1 MSITKIQLYPKQKAD
16 YLVVNESIINE
27 EYLLKSSNID
37 EETGK
42 GQNIFAP
49 SFNPD
54 WSTSFLATP
63 RIILQFE
70 NSVDSSML
78 SEISEEIL
86 GFNVFRREFRL
97 GTNGTR
103 EVVSYNK
110 VGFLGKDAVGIIDYL
125 IKNNA
130 YYQWVLIPVTESH
143 LGKQSIT
150 TDDLEDA
157 RVNFET
163 WSVIFLKD
171 DINSNGDV
179 IHKAENIFIFRCNLQ
194 PGSLVQNIDKTQFE
208 NYTRYPKFSVGAK
221 NYISGDLSCL
231 LSDVGYRENETEDE
245 EAFRNSQGVGY
256 VYYEE
261 PVYKWEKWNECIASG
276 KDCIIKDDK
285 GHIFYGQII
294 SNSGTPLG
302 NMKDPPTIISFS
314 FVENDTIDGKLI
326 YDEIQGNI

>member
-1 MSITKIQLYPKQKAD
+1 MSITKIQLYSKQKAD

-54 WSTSFLATP
+54 WSTSFFTAP

-70 NSVDSSML
+70 NSVDSSAL
-78 SEISEEIL
+78 PEISEEIL

-171 DINSNGDV
+171 DVDSNGKA

-285 GHIFYGQII
+285 GHIFYGQIV

-302 NMKDPPTIISFS
+302 DMKDPPTTISFS

>member
-54 WSTSFLATP
+54 WSTSFLTAP

-70 NSVDSSML
+70 NSVNSSML
-78 SEISEEIL
+78 PEISEEIL

-171 DINSNGDV
+171 DVDSNGDV

-302 NMKDPPTIISFS
+302 NMKDPPTTISFS

>member
-54 WSTSFLATP
+54 WSTSFLTAP

-78 SEISEEIL
+78 PEISEEIL

-125 IKNNA
+125 IKIT
-130 YYQWVLIPVTESH
+130 LI
-143 LGKQSIT
+143 
-150 TDDLEDA
+150 
-157 RVNFET
+157 
-163 WSVIFLKD
+163 
-171 DINSNGDV
+171 ING
-179 IHKAENIFIFRCNLQ
+179 F
-194 PGSLVQNIDKTQFE
+194 
-208 NYTRYPKFSVGAK
+208 
-221 NYISGDLSCL
+221 
-231 LSDVGYRENETEDE
+231 
-245 EAFRNSQGVGY
+245 
-256 VYYEE
+256 
-261 PVYKWEKWNECIASG
+261 
-276 KDCIIKDDK
+276 
-285 GHIFYGQII
+285 
-294 SNSGTPLG
+294 
-302 NMKDPPTIISFS
+302 
-314 FVENDTIDGKLI
+314 
-326 YDEIQGNI
+326 

>member
-1 MSITKIQLYPKQKAD
+1 MSIVKVQLYPKQKTD
-16 YLVVNESIINE
+16 YLVVDEGTIE
-27 EYLLKSSNID
+27 KEYLLKGSNVD
-37 EETGK
+37 AVTGK

-54 WSTSFLATP
+54 WDTSFFNTP

-70 NSVDSSML
+70 NSVNSSVL
-78 SEISEEIL
+78 SEIPEEIL
-86 GFNVFRREFRL
+86 GFNVFRKEFRL
-97 GTNGTR
+97 GANGTR
-103 EVVSYNK
+103 EIVDYSK
-110 VGFLGKDAVGIIDYL
+110 VGFLSKDATGVIDYL

-130 YYQWVLIPVTESH
+130 YYQWILVPVTESH

-150 TDDLEDA
+150 TDDLEKV

-163 WSVIFLKD
+163 WSVIFLKED
-171 DINSNGDV
+171 TNANGDT
-179 IHKAENIFIFRCNLQ
+179 IYAADNIFIFRCNLQ

-231 LSDVGYRENETEDE
+231 LSNISYRENETEEE
-245 EAFRNSQGVGY
+245 EAFRNAQGTGY

-302 NMKDPPTIISFS
+302 NMKDPPTTISFS

-326 YDEIQGNI
+326 YNEIQDNI